1 MLIDKKLILEAKQKM
16 GKQAAI
22 LIAED
27 LQLKSFDK
35 DNLKACCPFHQE
47 DTPSFIW
54 SDRPDGLYYHCFGQC
69 NRKYDILDHFIFF
82 YHLTYINA
90 VKKLFEL
97 TGIEYTFGEQGAK
110 TKTEREYHYPYPEGD
125 LGNEVIEYAKIR
137 KISEETLRQFDIGQD
152 QHGNIVFNYYD
163 TNDVLCMVKY
173 RPAKK
178 VEKSELKYWLQ
189 KEKGDSRDVFMPILF
204 GMNKI
209 DITKTLLLTEGEIDS
224 LSVAESGFR
233 NVASLPNGASKYE
246 WIEFNWEWLESFE
259 KIIIWFDNDKPG
271 VTTRRDTCTRLG
283 AYRTKFVNLPQKLEK
298 DGKEINVKDASDVLY
313 HFGSEKVLD
322 LINNAQEMPIQNI
335 VDLSEVEDFDI
346 ETAPGLS
353 TGLKDVNDILY
364 KFIYGSVVILTGKK
378 GHGKSTLLNQLF
390 VCDALEKGESIF
402 IFSGEMGNNIL
413 KNWIETTLIGRENIE
428 LKDGFVRKFNKD
440 AIKPMR
446 DWYKG
451 RILAF
456 DDIKNDADII
466 LDRAVNVTRRFGV
479 KIWLLDN
486 LMTLNIGVEKD
497 SEQWLKQKE
506 FIVRL
511 VSLAKT
517 YGVLIILVAHPK
529 KQGNMDIDRR
539 LAPEDVAGSNDLG
552 NLAQYILSVH
562 RFSKREKQGEKDGRG
577 NFKKGK
583 EPIDFDVVV
592 DVLKNRYTGKVN
604 DACFYF
610 DYNSYR
616 FFSTPAELWHRYP
629 WNKDTS
635 PLRKDDPNKHG
646 TDVPDGFNG

>member
-189 KEKGDSRDVFMPILF
+189 KENGDSRDVFMPILF

-428 LKDGFVRKFNKD
+428 RWF
-440 AIKPMR
+440 
-446 DWYKG
+446 
-451 RILAF
+451 
-456 DDIKNDADII
+456 
-466 LDRAVNVTRRFGV
+466 
-479 KIWLLDN
+479 
-486 LMTLNIGVEKD
+486 
-497 SEQWLKQKE
+497 
-506 FIVRL
+506 
-511 VSLAKT
+511 
-517 YGVLIILVAHPK
+517 
-529 KQGNMDIDRR
+529 
-539 LAPEDVAGSNDLG
+539 
-552 NLAQYILSVH
+552 
-562 RFSKREKQGEKDGRG
+562 
-577 NFKKGK
+577 
-583 EPIDFDVVV
+583 
-592 DVLKNRYTGKVN
+592 
-604 DACFYF
+604 C
-610 DYNSYR
+610 
-616 FFSTPAELWHRYP
+616 
-629 WNKDTS
+629 
-635 PLRKDDPNKHG
+635 
-646 TDVPDGFNG
+646 